1 MKSNYEPFLVTKNA
15 GRSLAELLIAIGIG
29 IIILLAITTLFFTN
43 SQASRG
49 TDEKARLE
57 SEGRLA
63 LSLISFHLRMAGYGE
78 LTDADPNPESW
89 EANSSFFDPSI
100 PIRAG
105 ASRREPPKS
114 IEGCTGSFSDPVALT
129 VSCAGNTQPDSVVVR
144 YFVDTFN
151 SNASGGAPTDC
162 LGQAVSANLG
172 LNTIVENR
180 FFVRTNPT
188 TLKSELYCVG
198 NGGNPVANLNAPQ
211 PISENIIDM
220 KVRYS
225 IGLKEGLQSATTPPV
240 DATTVAATVIPLP
253 LPPTPPP
260 PVPVDPWS
268 RVVSVNVCLV
278 AQSANDGV
286 ATSPQQYRNCAGQ
299 LITPTDKRLYAT
311 FSTVIT
317 LRSRASGSI

>member
-1 MKSNYEPFLVTKNA
+1 MNSYFNPILKTKNS
-15 GRSLAELLIAIGIG
+15 GRSLVELLIAIGIG

-43 SQASRG
+43 SQASRA

-63 LSLISFHLRMAGYGE
+63 LSLISFHLRMGGYGE
-78 LTDADPNPESW
+78 LTDADVNPDSGQT
-89 EANSSFFDPSI
+89 STSFFDPNI
-100 PIRAG
+100 PIIPGNVRP
-105 ASRREPPKS
+105 EPPKS
-114 IEGCTGSFSDPVALT
+114 IEGCTGGFSDPVALT
-129 VSCAGNTQPDSVVVR
+129 VSCAGNTQPDSVVIR

-162 LGQAVSANLG
+162 LGQAVGANSGGYTL
-172 LNTIVENR
+172 VENR

-198 NGGNPVANLNAPQ
+198 NGGNPVANLNSPQ

-225 IGLKEGLQSATTPPV
+225 IGLDGLQSATTSPI
-240 DATTVAATVIPLP
+240 DATAVLATVIV
-253 LPPTPPP
+253 PPP
-260 PVPVDPWS
+260 NVTFVDPWS

>member
-63 LSLISFHLRMAGYGE
+63 LSLISFHLRMGGYGE
-78 LTDADPNPESW
+78 LTDADVNPDSGYTKT
-89 EANSSFFDPSI
+89 SFFDPTNLLT
-100 PIRAG
+100 
-105 ASRREPPKS
+105 PPRS

-129 VSCAGNTQPDSVVVR
+129 PTCAGNTQPDSVVIR

-151 SNASGGAPTDC
+151 SNAAGGAPTDC
-162 LGQAVSANLG
+162 LGQAVTAPASG
-172 LNTIVENR
+172 STVVENR

-198 NGGNPVANLNAPQ
+198 NGGNPVANLNPPQ

-225 IGLKEGLQSATTPPV
+225 IGLDGLQSATTSPI
-240 DATTVAATVIPLP
+240 DATAVTATVIPTTAALG
-253 LPPTPPP
+253 
-260 PVPVDPWS
+260 VIDPWS

>member
-1 MKSNYEPFLVTKNA
+1 MNSYFNPMLKTKNS
-15 GRSLAELLIAIGIG
+15 GRSLVELLIAIGIG

-43 SQASRG
+43 SQASRA

-63 LSLISFHLRMAGYGE
+63 LSLISFHLRMGGYGE
-78 LTDADPNPESW
+78 LTDADVNPESGQTKT
-89 EANSSFFDPSI
+89 SFFDPNI
-100 PIRAG
+100 PIIPG
-105 ASRREPPKS
+105 NLGPEPPKS

-129 VSCAGNTQPDSVVVR
+129 VSCAGNTQPDSVVIR

-162 LGQAVSANLG
+162 LGQAVAANLG
-172 LNTIVENR
+172 MNTIVENR

-198 NGGNPVANLNAPQ
+198 NGGNPVANLNSPQ

-225 IGLKEGLQSATTPPV
+225 IGLNGLQSATTSPI
-240 DATTVAATVIPLP
+240 DATAVAATVIPLP

-260 PVPVDPWS
+260 AVPVDPWS

-299 LITPTDKRLYAT
+299 LITPTNKRLYAT